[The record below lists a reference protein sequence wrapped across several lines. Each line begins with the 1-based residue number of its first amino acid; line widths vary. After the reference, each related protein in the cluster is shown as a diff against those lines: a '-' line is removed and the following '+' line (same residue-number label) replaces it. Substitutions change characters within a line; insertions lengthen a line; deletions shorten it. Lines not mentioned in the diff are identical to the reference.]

1 VVRIVSGFARRIAR
15 QWEQPEV
22 DCMANDGRHGSVR
35 YESVA
40 ADYFEKRGL
49 RRHAGLWSL
58 WALGVGAVISGDFSG
73 WNFGLGAGGFGG
85 LLIATVIITI
95 LYLGLCYSI
104 AEMTAALPHTG
115 GAYSFGRSAMGPWGG
130 FVTGLA
136 ENMEYVLTPA
146 VVVFF
151 AGAYLGSIFATPEWF
166 APIWWLLGYAVFVGL
181 NIAGVEITFG
191 FTVVITLLALA
202 ALAVLWIGALPHFDA
217 ALLLDIPAAAGGSS
231 FLPFG
236 LSGVLFAMPFAI
248 WFYLAIEQLPLAAE
262 EADQPTRDLP
272 RGILIGFGTLVVC
285 AFLTLFL
292 NVGIAPGADA
302 LKTSAEPVLDGYRTI
317 FGDGAGTRVLGLVA
331 VAGLIASFHTII
343 FAYGRNIY
351 SLSRAGYFPR
361 FLSITHPTRKTP
373 YVALIAGGAIGY
385 AVLLVLHL
393 LGKGELVGA
402 TVLNMAVWGAVIA
415 YAMQSLAF
423 ILLRLRRPDIARPYR
438 SALGLPGALVALVIS
453 AAVFVVQFGDP
464 AYRPAIWWCALWF
477 LAGLAYF
484 AVHARFHMVLS
495 PEEEFA
501 IRSRESGT

>member
-1 VVRIVSGFARRIAR
+1 
-15 QWEQPEV
+15 
-22 DCMANDGRHGSVR
+22 MTTDGRHGVR
-35 YESVA
+35 YENVS
-40 ADYFEKRGL
+40 ADYFEKRNL

-73 WNFGLGAGGFGG
+73 WNFGLAAGGFGG
-85 LLIATVIITI
+85 LLLATLVITV

-115 GAYSFGRSAMGPWGG
+115 GAYSFGRSALGPWGG

-151 AGAYLGSIFATPEWF
+151 AGSYLGSIFGTPDWF
-166 APIWWLLGYAVFVGL
+166 APIWWLGGYALFIGL
-181 NIAGVEITFG
+181 NIAGVEVTFG

-202 ALAVLWIGALPHFDA
+202 ALAVLWIGALPHFSTD
-217 ALLLDIPAAAGGSS
+217 LLFDIPPAAGESV

-236 LSGVLFAMPFAI
+236 WSGVLFAMPFAI

-262 EADQPTRDLP
+262 EAHQPARDLP
-272 RGILIGFGTLVVC
+272 RGILLGFGTLVAC

-292 NVGIAPGADA
+292 NVGIAPGAET
-302 LKTSAEPVLDGYRTI
+302 LKASAEPVLDGYRTI
-317 FGDGAGTRVLGLVA
+317 FGDGAGAKVLGLVA

-361 FLSITHPTRKTP
+361 FLSVTHPTRKTP
-373 YVALIAGGAIGY
+373 YVALIAGGVLGF

-415 YAMQSLAF
+415 YAMQTLSF
-423 ILLRLRRPDIARPYR
+423 ILLRHRRPDMPRPYR
-438 SALGLPGALVALVIS
+438 SVLGLPGAWTSLAIS
-453 AAVFVVQFGDP
+453 IVVFVVQFGDP

-484 AVHARFHMVLS
+484 AVHARHHMVLS

-501 IRSRESGT
+501 IRGE